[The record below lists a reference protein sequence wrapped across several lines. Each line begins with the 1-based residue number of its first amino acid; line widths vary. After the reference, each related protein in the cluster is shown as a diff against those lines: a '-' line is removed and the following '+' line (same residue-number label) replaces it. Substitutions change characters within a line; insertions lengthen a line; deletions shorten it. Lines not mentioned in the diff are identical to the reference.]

1 MKSWLIV
8 LLPII
13 VFGALIGMGI
23 MKVPGINDK
32 PAKKIAKKAPAPV
45 PAPDATAAVPQP
57 TPALAAPS
65 AQATTPGALAKP
77 DPTKPTVDPS
87 KGNAR
92 LAKLWNEMD
101 AAALVGITEKW
112 KDEDLAQVLAV
123 MDNGKVVELLGQM
136 KPERASVLSKEL
148 QKLASIVPPAASAQ

>member
-13 VFGALIGMGI
+13 VFGALIGAGV

-32 PAKKIAKKAPAPV
+32 PAAKKVAKKAVPDVAAPV
-45 PAPDATAAVPQP
+45 DAAVVAPAITPTQEAPKPAPDAKPE
-57 TPALAAPS
+57 APK
-65 AQATTPGALAKP
+65 ATIDLN
-77 DPTKPTVDPS
+77 

-92 LAKLWNEMD
+92 LAKLWNDMD
-101 AAALVGITEKW
+101 AAALSGIVEKW

-123 MDNGKVVELLGQM
+123 MDNAKVVELLGKM
-136 KPERASVLSKEL
+136 KPERASALSREL
-148 QKLASIVPPAASAQ
+148 QKLASIVPPAPAAG